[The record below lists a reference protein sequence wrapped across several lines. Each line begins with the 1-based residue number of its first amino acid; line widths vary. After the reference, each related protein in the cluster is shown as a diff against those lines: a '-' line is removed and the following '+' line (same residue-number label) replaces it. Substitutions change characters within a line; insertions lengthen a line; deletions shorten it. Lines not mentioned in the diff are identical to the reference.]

1 MCLTM
6 AVDICLVCDLIQ
18 NVENVQEIS
27 KSLAILHQHN
37 KNLQKSTKFQC
48 DFCGKWFDET
58 DILDSHVL
66 EFHEADAL
74 EQNISYVANLNK
86 KTHSSCE
93 TCKKT
98 FDTKIQQISH
108 EKLEHGAYGSVDI
121 QPIGK
126 MQNPIPTSE
135 SIKIV
140 NGRGFLQ
147 QPQKNAE
154 KTQFSQEAIKIKM
167 YPKNYVPKNEAVEEE
182 DEEEEEEI
190 NTIRC
195 KHCLK
200 GFKENRHLE
209 QHLKTVHKRPA

>member
-1 MCLTM
+1 M
-6 AVDICLVCDLIQ
+6 
-18 NVENVQEIS
+18 
-27 KSLAILHQHN
+27 
-37 KNLQKSTKFQC
+37 
-48 DFCGKWFDET
+48 
-58 DILDSHVL
+58 
-66 EFHEADAL
+66 
-74 EQNISYVANLNK
+74 
-86 KTHSSCE
+86 
-93 TCKKT
+93 
-98 FDTKIQQISH
+98 
-108 EKLEHGAYGSVDI
+108 DI

-126 MQNPIPTSE
+126 MQKPIPTSE

-154 KTQFSQEAIKIKM
+154 KSQFSQEAIKIKM
-167 YPKNYVPKNEAVEEE
+167 YPKNYVPKTEEVVEEDDE
-182 DEEEEEEI
+182 EEEEEEI